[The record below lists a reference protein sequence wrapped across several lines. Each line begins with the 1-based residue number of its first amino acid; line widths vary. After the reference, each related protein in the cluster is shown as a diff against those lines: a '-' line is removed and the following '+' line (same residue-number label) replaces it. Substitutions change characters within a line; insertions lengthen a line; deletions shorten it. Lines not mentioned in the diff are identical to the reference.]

1 MPDLVLTDPTCHHI
15 TWPNEICA
23 HCQKRDQIAHC
34 PVLGVLDAFQIQT
47 YTGLEIFQCTAYVA
61 DETSPFYH
69 LRDADP
75 NEVRLQKLL
84 AQMQMV
90 FGKNVIR
97 NLRENGKT
105 DRQRKRR

>member
-1 MPDLVLTDPTCHHI
+1 MPDLVMSDVTRHHI

-23 HCQKRDQIAHC
+23 HCKKRDNLVHC
-34 PVLGVLDAFQIQT
+34 PVLGVLYSFQVQT
-47 YTGLEIFQCTAYVA
+47 YTGLEVFRCEAYAA

-75 NEVRLQKLL
+75 DEVRLQKLL

-90 FGKNVIR
+90 FGENVVR
-97 NLRENGKT
+97 NLRGNGKT